1 MKRNVIKL
9 ICFCLLLGLLF
20 MGFWSVFQYRFVDED
35 GIEGMQTFYE
45 AEENS
50 IDVMFFGSSH
60 MFVNVNTAVLWDEY
74 GIAAYNLGGS
84 EQRMWNTYYYMK
96 EALKTQT
103 PKVLVVDCYG
113 VTFSEEFQQQS
124 GIIKNTFGMKLSADK
139 IEAIKVSAPDNHLLY
154 LLGYPGF
161 HGRYTALSEAD
172 FLPYKGIEGYEDWK
186 GHHFMGEVNE
196 KIADIQPAN
205 PAAVTNVEPITA
217 KNEQYLRAIIDLAKK
232 HDIPLVLMAT
242 PYCVTNKEQS
252 QFNRVA
258 EIANETGVPFI
269 NFNLCYGEIG
279 LDFATDFADGHHLNY
294 LGTPKF
300 TRVLA
305 DYLTA
310 NYEIPV
316 RSGEPGYEDYDRMA
330 YIYAAKV
337 ANQNLIEETDL
348 EHYLAALEQGD
359 YVIVYT
365 LSGDYKN
372 MTNLNVVSE
381 QLLAYDIDLTSMQ
394 GDQAWVVD
402 QQTKSVLFTSNNA
415 TEYRYHMDLSRY
427 DTLMVKSPEVKD
439 MEEGIYV
446 PVINFNNTS
455 YNPIYQ
461 GLTIFVYDKKTE
473 SLVDAVGFYLE
484 NGAFYPVKWRE

>member
-1 MKRNVIKL
+1 MKKNVIKL

-45 AEENS
+45 AEDNT

-113 VTFSEEFQQQS
+113 VTFSDEFQQQS

-172 FLPYKGIEGYEDWK
+172 FLSYKGIAGYEDWK

-196 KIADIQPAN
+196 AIANIQPEN
-205 PAAVTNVEPITA
+205 PAAVTNIEPITA
-217 KNEQYLRAIIDLAKK
+217 KNEQYLRAIIDLAKE
-232 HDIPLVLMAT
+232 HEIPLVLMAT

-258 EIANETGVPFI
+258 EIADEADVPFI
-269 NFNLCYGEIG
+269 NFNLCYEEIG

-310 NYEIPV
+310 NYEIPI

-330 YIYAAKV
+330 DIYAAEV

-348 EHYLAALEQGD
+348 ERYLTSLDQEE
-359 YVIVYT
+359 YIVVYT

-372 MTNLNVVSE
+372 MANLNVVSE
-381 QLLAYDIDLTSMQ
+381 QLLAYGIDLTPMQ

-402 QQTKSVLFTSNNA
+402 QQTKSVLFASNNA
-415 TEYRYHMDLSRY
+415 TEYSYHMDLSRY
-427 DTLMVKSPEVKD
+427 DTLMVKSPGAKE

-446 PVINFNNTS
+446 PVINFNNTI
-455 YNPIYQ
+455 YDPIYQ

-473 SLVDAVGFYLE
+473 SLVEAVGFYLE
-484 NGAFYPVKWRE
+484 NGVFYPVKWRE

>member
-1 MKRNVIKL
+1 MKKNVIKL

-45 AEENS
+45 AEDNT

-113 VTFSEEFQQQS
+113 VTFSDEFQQQS

-172 FLPYKGIEGYEDWK
+172 FLSYKGIAGYEDWK

-196 KIADIQPAN
+196 AIANIQPEN
-205 PAAVTNVEPITA
+205 PAAVTNIEPITA
-217 KNEQYLRAIIDLAKK
+217 KNEQYLRAIIDLAKE
-232 HDIPLVLMAT
+232 HEIPLVLMAT

-258 EIANETGVPFI
+258 EIADEADVPFI
-269 NFNLCYGEIG
+269 NFNLCYEEIG

-310 NYEIPV
+310 NYEIPI

-330 YIYAAKV
+330 DIYAAEV

-348 EHYLAALEQGD
+348 ERYLTSLDQEE
-359 YVIVYT
+359 YIVVYT

-372 MTNLNVVSE
+372 MANLNVVSE
-381 QLLAYDIDLTSMQ
+381 QLLAYGIDLTSMQ

-402 QQTKSVLFTSNNA
+402 QQTKSVLFASNNA
-415 TEYRYHMDLSRY
+415 TEYSYHMDLSRY
-427 DTLMVKSPEVKD
+427 DALMVKSPGAKE

-446 PVINFNNTS
+446 PVINFNNTI
-455 YNPIYQ
+455 YDPIYQ

-473 SLVDAVGFYLE
+473 SLVEAVGFYLE
-484 NGAFYPVKWRE
+484 NGVFYPVKWRE